1 MRDLYFNHSIFVGA
15 NANVEEFKTCLKEI
29 ASLSACAREEG
40 ASIRFYEQ
48 IWKTKLGNKQE
59 LREFLF
65 EMPKTTEDLKL
76 IMGYVNQG
84 PHYSDQTLVAGLTI
98 APDVSRGTFAEKLLH
113 ICFTDKHEGIV
124 SPAPEPVLKS
134 PSYSLSKGSELV
146 DAWNAIGK
154 EALLDK
160 LRLLNPFRSIQDVFD
175 DINGR
180 HLQQLFILES
190 AKKSARRHN
199 FLNRF
204 PEVHTALLALV
215 ALELHNI
222 VDNIDEAE
230 RIERFRQAT
239 GLEISKESAETM
251 KDDYYRNERLFTIPG
266 QQHSELFEW
275 HVKIGNY
282 IRIHYFVDKSERII
296 YIGHC
301 GKHLPVKNFKT

>member
-1 MRDLYFNHSIFVGA
+1 
-15 NANVEEFKTCLKEI
+15 
-29 ASLSACAREEG
+29 
-40 ASIRFYEQ
+40 
-48 IWKTKLGNKQE
+48 
-59 LREFLF
+59 
-65 EMPKTTEDLKL
+65 
-76 IMGYVNQG
+76 
-84 PHYSDQTLVAGLTI
+84 
-98 APDVSRGTFAEKLLH
+98 
-113 ICFTDKHEGIV
+113 
-124 SPAPEPVLKS
+124 
-134 PSYSLSKGSELV
+134 
-146 DAWNAIGK
+146 
-154 EALLDK
+154 
-160 LRLLNPFRSIQDVFD
+160 LNPFRSIQDVFD